1 MLHREIDT
9 LRDRNAT
16 LELQVI
22 VLYRDIYV
30 VIWKAGKNF
39 YGPALE
45 ILVFIDY
52 CMGESFQDYSWIQD
66 FEADFP

>member
-22 VLYRDIYV
+22 VLCMDICCNLNC
-30 VIWKAGKNF
+30 WQEF
-39 YGPALE
+39 L
-45 ILVFIDY
+45 
-52 CMGESFQDYSWIQD
+52 
-66 FEADFP
+66 